1 MLHYILENEVESH
14 AYEDVAQPI
23 GLVLVPTREL
33 ASQIHQ
39 ESRKFSL
46 NTMAKSV
53 CIYGG
58 VQTNFQL
65 RRMKVCQW
73 NLLSAE
79 TGHRFDARVE
89 PDLEMAA

>member
-14 AYEDVAQPI
+14 AYEDVAQPV

-33 ASQIHQ
+33 AIQIFH

-46 NTMAKSV
+46 NTMAKNI

-58 VQTNFQL
+58 VATNHQM
-65 RRMKVCQW
+65 RRMKVFV
-73 NLLSAE
+73 S
-79 TGHRFDARVE
+79 
-89 PDLEMAA
+89 EMFCLQKQIIAVLQE